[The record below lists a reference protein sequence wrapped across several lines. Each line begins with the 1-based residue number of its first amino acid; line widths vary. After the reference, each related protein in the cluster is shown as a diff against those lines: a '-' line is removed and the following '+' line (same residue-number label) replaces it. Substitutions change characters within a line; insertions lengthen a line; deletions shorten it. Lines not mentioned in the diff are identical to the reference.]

1 MGWNPDRRGET
12 GGMMPQQ
19 QSTTQAAWVQAL
31 MAANNPEP
39 VVKRPRVGLRGE
51 ASPNAK
57 LTEDDV
63 IAARRAH
70 KRAKEAVERINAT
83 YSIDALA
90 ERYGVSYRAM
100 QMALSGETWGHV

>member
-1 MGWNPDRRGET
+1 
-12 GGMMPQQ
+12 MPQQ

-51 ASPNAK
+51 ASPNARM
-57 LTEDDV
+57 TEADV
-63 IAARRAH
+63 IAARKAH
-70 KRAKEAVERINAT
+70 KRAMALVKRIHASYSVE
-83 YSIDALA
+83 ALA
-90 ERYGVSYRAM
+90 ARNGVSLRAM